1 MTNFRKCA
9 LERKETAELQ
19 PILTIS
25 VIIPTKNRPADLALT
40 VKTLFQQTVLPLELV
55 IIDQSPSEES
65 QRRIEQMLSDAELE
79 IQDSVRLRYVRDSSL
94 PGLTWARNRAMK
106 IAEGDIWLFLDDD
119 VSLDQNFLAEILAAY
134 EQHPQ
139 YDGVSGIVTNYRL
152 PSLAYRSWSRI
163 FFRGPFDDERQSIY
177 WNAPR
182 LAGAAPVLV
191 NKLGGG
197 LMSFRAQA
205 VRGMRFD
212 ENLRGV
218 CDGEDIDFCARMKP
232 GTMLAIVPAARLV
245 HNASP
250 VGRSQEHWLER
261 TTQANCYLFHRNWN
275 TTWSNRVCYAWLMFG
290 LGIVA
295 AFASLRRFS
304 LTPWNTFRGAA
315 REGLRLNGANNR
327 VFVSGDGTV

>member
-1 MTNFRKCA
+1 MTSFKKRA
-9 LERKETAELQ
+9 LKRKETAELQ
-19 PILTIS
+19 RTLTIS
-25 VIIPTKNRPADLALT
+25 VIIPTKNRPDDLALT
-40 VKTLFQQTVLPLELV
+40 VKTLFRQTIMPLELI
-55 IIDQSPSEES
+55 IIDQSASDGS
-65 QRRIEQMLSDAELE
+65 HCRIKQMFSDAGLE
-79 IQDSVRLRYVRDSSL
+79 IQDGMRLRYVRDSSL
-94 PGLTWARNRAMK
+94 LGGSSARNRAMD

-119 VSLDQNFLAEILAAY
+119 VSLDQNFLGEILTAY
-134 EQHPQ
+134 ELHPQ

-152 PSLAYRSWSRI
+152 PPLAYRSWSRI

-182 LAGAAPVLV
+182 LVGATPIVV
-191 NKLGGG
+191 DKLGGG

-212 ENLRGV
+212 ESLRGV
-218 CDGEDIDFCARMKP
+218 CDGEDVDFCAQMKP
-232 GTMLAIVPAARLV
+232 GTLLAIAPAARLV

-275 TTWSNRVCYAWLMFG
+275 TTLINRACYVWLMFG

-295 AFASLRRFS
+295 VFASLRRLS
-304 LTPWNTFRGAA
+304 LTPWNTFREAA
-315 REGLRLNGANNR
+315 REGLRLNGVNTQ
-327 VFVSGDGTV
+327 VFVSGKESL

>member
-1 MTNFRKCA
+1 VTFRKCA
-9 LERKETAELQ
+9 LKRKETAELQ
-19 PILTIS
+19 RALTIS
-25 VIIPTKNRPADLALT
+25 VIIPTKNRPADLTLT
-40 VKTLFQQTVLPLELV
+40 VKTLFQQTVLPRELI
-55 IIDQSPSEES
+55 IIDQSASDES
-65 QRRIEQMLSDAELE
+65 RCRIDQVFSDGILE
-79 IQDSVRLRYVRDSSL
+79 IQSRVRLRYVHDSSL

-106 IAEGDIWLFLDDD
+106 IADGDIWLFLDDD

-139 YDGVSGIVTNYRL
+139 FDGVSGIVTNYRL
-152 PSLAYRSWSRI
+152 PPLAYRSWSRI

-182 LAGAAPVLV
+182 LGGAAPVLV

-232 GTMLAIVPAARLV
+232 GTMLAIAPAARLV

-275 TTWSNRVCYAWLMFG
+275 TTLINRACYEWLMFG

-295 AFASLRRFS
+295 VFASLRRLS

-315 REGLRLNGANNR
+315 REGLRLTGTNTR
-327 VFVSGDGTV
+327 IFVSGKESV

>member
-1 MTNFRKCA
+1 MTSFRKRA
-9 LERKETAELQ
+9 LKRKETAGLQ
-19 PILTIS
+19 RTLTIS
-25 VIIPTKNRPADLALT
+25 VIIPTKNRPADLALA
-40 VKTLFQQTVLPLELV
+40 VKTLFEQTVLPLELI
-55 IIDQSPSEES
+55 IIDQSASDGS
-65 QRRIEQMLSDAELE
+65 HRRIKQMFSDAGLE
-79 IQDSVRLRYVRDSSL
+79 IQNRVRLRYVHDSSL

-106 IAEGDIWLFLDDD
+106 IADGDIWLFLDDD

-134 EQHPQ
+134 EQYPQ
-139 YDGVSGIVTNYRL
+139 YDGISGIVTNYRL
-152 PSLAYRSWSRI
+152 PPLAYRSWSRI

-182 LAGAAPVLV
+182 LVGATPIVV
-191 NKLGGG
+191 DKLGGG

-212 ENLRGV
+212 ESLRGV
-218 CDGEDIDFCARMKP
+218 CDGEDVDFCAQMKP
-232 GTMLAIVPAARLV
+232 GTLLAIAPAARLV

-275 TTWSNRVCYAWLMFG
+275 TTLSNRVCYAWLMFG

-295 AFASLRRFS
+295 VFASLRRLS
-304 LTPWNTFRGAA
+304 LTPWNTFREAA
-315 REGLRLNGANNR
+315 REGLRLNGVNTQ
-327 VFVSGDGTV
+327 VFVSGKESL